1 MTVLDA
7 RFIAPPI
14 GEWHLWADWATQ
26 VPAATVM
33 NIRCSEVEAGRAV
46 LCIDNSP
53 WPVNPNGATN
63 GGLVAAAADHAGSV
77 AAISAVGPAGF
88 PATATLNG
96 EFLRPAFAPLR
107 FEARVLNRGRS
118 LVFVRVDVTNRN
130 DALCATFS
138 GSWSLMGAAPARTE
152 VTPV

>member
-1 MTVLDA
+1 MTVMDA
-7 RFIAPPI
+7 RLIAPPI

-63 GGLVAAAADHAGSV
+63 GGLIAAAADHAGSV
-77 AAISAVGPAGF
+77 AAIFAG
-88 PATATLNG
+88 A
-96 EFLRPAFAPLR
+96 RP
-107 FEARVLNRGRS
+107 
-118 LVFVRVDVTNRN
+118 VFRQPPR
-130 DALCATFS
+130 
-138 GSWSLMGAAPARTE
+138 
-152 VTPV
+152 